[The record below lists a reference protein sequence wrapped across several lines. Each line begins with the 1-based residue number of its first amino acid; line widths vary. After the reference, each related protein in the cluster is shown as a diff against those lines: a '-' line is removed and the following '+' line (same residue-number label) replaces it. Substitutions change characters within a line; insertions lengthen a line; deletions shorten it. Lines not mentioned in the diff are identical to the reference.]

1 MGTRSERA
9 ALVVGILVGLAAA
22 CGPVDSTGG
31 ADGGGTPSSGGGTG
45 AEGGGTA
52 LAAGGQG
59 GSGGGAEEQGGGT
72 AAPGGGTTSSGGGLV
87 DAGHSDAG
95 VTDAGHHDAGSPP
108 SDAGAPDA
116 GCGPY
121 ASYSI
126 YNCSGDGNARLKCAG
141 NQLSTQ
147 SCANGCLREP
157 TGTEDVCM
165 GTTTSFSCTGSYGTT
180 KARNGDYFIT
190 AFGCWKDASGVAH
203 GDPGDNCIPSCLS
216 TLKTLGLCPAGDTG
230 KACEERLTWYT
241 ADAAR
246 FGCGN
251 RVRIENPKTGKKVVA
266 VVIDLGPACFVEN
279 GVNKAVLDTSGR
291 IDRLLFGAD
300 QGAVDKA
307 LVHVVEVDRSTP
319 LGPVP

>member
-1 MGTRSERA
+1 MGTRSERL
-9 ALVVGILVGLAAA
+9 ALAVGVILGLAAA
-22 CGPVDSTGG
+22 CGPVDSMQGS
-31 ADGGGTPSSGGGTG
+31 DGGGGPASGGGNG
-45 AEGGGTA
+45 AEGGGASST
-52 LAAGGQG
+52 AGGQG
-59 GSGGGAEEQGGGT
+59 GSAGGADGQGGGT
-72 AAPGGGTTSSGGGLV
+72 TAPGGGSASSGGGLV
-87 DAGHSDAG
+87 DAGH
-95 VTDAGHHDAGSPP
+95 HDAGAPP
-108 SDAGAPDA
+108 SDAGTPDA
-116 GCGPY
+116 GCGSY
-121 ASYSI
+121 ASYSL
-126 YNCSGDGNARLKCAG
+126 YNCSPDGNARLKCAG

-147 SCANGCLREP
+147 SCAHGCLREP

-165 GTTTSFSCTGSYGTT
+165 GTTTSFSCTGSYGTA

-190 AFGCWKDASGVAH
+190 AFGCWKDVSGVAH

-216 TLKTLGLCPAGDTG
+216 TLKTMGLCPAGDTG

-279 GVNKAVLDTSGR
+279 GVGKAVLDTSGR

-300 QGAVDKA
+300 QGAVDKS